1 MSQPY
6 TNATD
11 TLVEQITI
19 HNRVAVLRKGK
30 RISRKELAE
39 LLRINHRTLGLIE
52 QGDQRINLELAYRI
66 ARYFGLPL
74 EAVFSDEPLRPLGEY
89 LPGGEQDGYDREDAV

>member
-11 TLVEQITI
+11 TLLEQITI

-52 QGDQRINLELAYRI
+52 QGDQRAVSLELAYRI

-89 LPGGEQDGYDREDAV
+89 LPGVDSGYDKEDAV

>member
-6 TNATD
+6 TSAKD
-11 TLVEQITI
+11 PVIEEITI

-30 RISRKELAE
+30 RIARKELAE
-39 LLRINHRTLGLIE
+39 HLRINHRTLGLIE
-52 QGDQRINLELAYRI
+52 QGDQRAVSLELAYRI

-89 LPGGEQDGYDREDAV
+89 LPSGDSGYDKEDAV

>member
-6 TNATD
+6 TSFRD
-11 TLVEQITI
+11 PLIEEITI

-39 LLRINHRTLGLIE
+39 HLRINHRTLGLIE
-52 QGDQRINLELAYRI
+52 QGEQRMVSLELAYRI

-74 EAVFSDEPLRPLGEY
+74 EAVFSDEPLLPLGEY
-89 LPGGEQDGYDREDAV
+89 LSGGGEGHDREGAV